1 MAIAQNEL
9 HDAQAASTKHQ
20 GPKLPFF
27 DLPYTLDKP
36 TLNFLTDR
44 FPRTRFRCS
53 ADLAHDHPIAH
64 AETMIANARAQRMIP
79 AGHTV
84 IDLFGDPSA
93 ADRLNVQQARSTNP
107 KRWVPYVCLKSE
119 KDFLRSLNWGDQ
131 FKQDGTRRYVEGSG
145 DLVDEI
151 LENGR
156 LDPRFGNVDS
166 GKLTYYS
173 KHTIYY
179 MSDEEISS
187 LLRVEGSR
195 MVALVHRHPD
205 DTGKMFNGECSYAK
219 VGQGTVVE
227 QVNVLTGERYV
238 HRDMSWLWTSTTKV
252 KRTAVGAF
260 VWTFHMVS
268 PETWIVV
275 LTGCPSH
282 LDERFAARARVLGV
296 ASAAHE
302 MNEHAEAPSPF
313 PHPALAVLPTAQC
326 KLLGGVPVI
335 SFANADIS
343 PVRLT
348 CPALFDFLFSTM
360 VGKPRDSDRLHDLFA
375 LARSHIANGSDFPG
389 KRNFAVSPPDIAGHV
404 VLAYVAGLQ
413 EETVL
418 LRSLEF
424 YRVWSHE
431 HHALLDGAAI
441 VVPNGGALESAGKT
455 AISVLKRVNASRKAG
470 DTFDG
475 ILRAIE

>member
-1 MAIAQNEL
+1 M
-9 HDAQAASTKHQ
+9 S
-20 GPKLPFF
+20 
-27 DLPYTLDKP
+27 
-36 TLNFLTDR
+36 
-44 FPRTRFRCS
+44 
-53 ADLAHDHPIAH
+53 HDHPIAH

-93 ADRLNVQQARSTNP
+93 ADRLNAQQARSTNP
-107 KRWVPYVCLKSE
+107 KRWMPYVALKTE

-131 FKQDGTRRYVEGSG
+131 FRPDGSRRYIEGSG
-145 DLVDEI
+145 ALLEEI
-151 LENGR
+151 LDEGR
-156 LDPRFGNVDS
+156 VQQRFGVVDTN
-166 GKLTYYS
+166 KLTYYS

-179 MSDEEISS
+179 LTDDEIAS

-205 DTGKMFNGECSYAK
+205 ATGKMFNGECSYAK
-219 VGQGTVVE
+219 VGEGTVVE

-238 HRDMSWLWTSTTKV
+238 HRDMSWLWSSTTKV
-252 KRTAVGAF
+252 KRTALGAF

-282 LDERFAARARVLGV
+282 LDERFSARARVLGV
-296 ASAAHE
+296 ASAAAE
-302 MNEHAEAPSPF
+302 MNDHAEQPSPF
-313 PHPALAVLPTAQC
+313 PHPALAVLPSASC
-326 KLLGGVPVI
+326 KLIGGIPII
-335 SFANADIS
+335 SFASMAVA

-348 CPALFDFLFSTM
+348 CPMLFDFLFSTM

-375 LARSHIANGSDFPG
+375 LARSHISNGSDFPG
-389 KRNFAVSPPDIAGHV
+389 KRNFNVAPPDIAGHV
-404 VLAYVAGLQ
+404 ILAYVAGLQ

-424 YRVWSHE
+424 YRTWSHE
-431 HHALLDGAAI
+431 HHALLDGAAV
-441 VVPNGGALESAGKT
+441 VVPDGQALESAGRT
-455 AISVLKRVNASRKAG
+455 ALSMLKRVNASRKAG